1 MMKISFK
8 IQVNPRK
15 VREDRMTRLRIFFVC
30 FLPISLFVSGCG
42 RPEKKMQFEPN
53 LVLAQ
58 ATKIKVGDIYPME
71 TAVSEATTVVNEMF
85 GSPNEPKLPN
95 DLLEDEQKS
104 FLNTENLEK
113 ASGPVAAGRGLY
125 RQHCIACHGVTGN
138 GRGINAMQADVYP
151 RDFRMGKFKFK
162 STTRG
167 AKPMKEDLYT
177 TIRHGIAGTT
187 MVAIK
192 ELSDEDVNTLVD
204 YVIYLSVRGE
214 VERNLIIASE
224 EIAFEEGDH
233 LYLAGSKGFDDNQ
246 KDMVKETVAAVMDS
260 WVNAESKVKQAPEP
274 GDVPITAT
282 VAELRAAAASDQDS
296 PLKKSIARGKEL
308 FAAETASCYKCHGP
322 KGYGDGGTQDYDA
335 WTKDWT
341 SDRGI
346 DPTNEE
352 ALIPLQALGGLPP
365 RKIVPRD
372 FRKGIYRGGA
382 APEKLYLRIA
392 HGIDGTPMP
401 AAEGV
406 LQPADIWSLINYVR
420 SLEEPS
426 KDLTAN

>member
-1 MMKISFK
+1 MI
-8 IQVNPRK
+8 
-15 VREDRMTRLRIFFVC
+15 RLRLFFIC
-30 FLPISLFVSGCG
+30 LLPISVVFSGCS
-42 RPEKKMQFEPN
+42 RPERKIQFEPN

-58 ATKIKVGDIYPME
+58 ATKIKVGEIYPME
-71 TAVSEATTVVNEMF
+71 TAMSEVTTVVNEMF
-85 GSPNEPKLPN
+85 GTPDLPKLPS
-95 DLLEDEQKS
+95 DLEVEHKD
-104 FLNTENLEK
+104 FLKTENLEK
-113 ASGPVAAGRGLY
+113 ASGPVEAGRGLY

-167 AKPMKEDLYT
+167 AKPLKEDLYT
-177 TIRHGIAGTT
+177 TIRNGIAGTT

-214 VERNLIIASE
+214 VERNLIIATE
-224 EIAFEEGDH
+224 EIAFEEGQH
-233 LYLAGSKGFDDNQ
+233 LYNDKTDDFKSQ
-246 KDMVKETVAAVMDS
+246 KEMVQETVAAVMDS

-341 SDRGI
+341 LDRGI

-365 RKIVPRD
+365 RKIAPRD

>member
-1 MMKISFK
+1 MI
-8 IQVNPRK
+8 
-15 VREDRMTRLRIFFVC
+15 RLRLFFIC
-30 FLPISLFVSGCG
+30 LLPISVVFSGCS
-42 RPEKKMQFEPN
+42 RPERKIQFEPN

-58 ATKIKVGDIYPME
+58 ATKIKVGEIYPME
-71 TAVSEATTVVNEMF
+71 TAMSEVTTVVNEMF
-85 GSPNEPKLPN
+85 GTPDLPKLPS
-95 DLLEDEQKS
+95 DLEVEHKD
-104 FLNTENLEK
+104 FLKTENLEK
-113 ASGPVAAGRGLY
+113 ASGPVEAGRGLY

-167 AKPMKEDLYT
+167 AKPLKEDLYT
-177 TIRHGIAGTT
+177 TIRNGIAGTT

-214 VERNLIIASE
+214 VERNLIIATE
-224 EIAFEEGDH
+224 EIAFEEGQH
-233 LYLAGSKGFDDNQ
+233 LYKDKTDDFKSQ
-246 KDMVKETVAAVMDS
+246 KEMVQETVAAVMDS

-274 GDVPITAT
+274 GDVPITVT

-341 SDRGI
+341 LDRGI

-365 RKIVPRD
+365 RKIAPRD